1 MLGKGVRTLQRH
13 LMPGI
18 LSTVYFAVRYGSLI
32 SPAAKVQ
39 LSKNIIFGKATVVKP
54 FSVIQTSGNGK
65 IKLGKYCSVN
75 NFVQIATGEAD
86 ILIGDFVLIGPSVII
101 LGSSIN
107 YKNKDVH
114 IFQQGYS
121 HEKTVIED
129 DVLIA
134 SGVIIFKGCNIGRGA
149 VLGAGSVVTKDVP
162 PYAVVAGIPAK
173 KIGERV

>member
-1 MLGKGVRTLQRH
+1 MGKGMRTLQRH

-39 LSKNIIFGKATVVKP
+39 LNRNIIFGRSTVVKP
-54 FSVIQTSGNGK
+54 FAVIQTSGKGK
-65 IKLGKYCSVN
+65 IRLGKYCSVN

-86 ILIGDFVLIGPSVII
+86 ILIGDFVLIGPSVTI

-107 YKNKDVH
+107 YRNKDTY
-114 IFQQGYS
+114 ILNQGYS
-121 HEKTVIED
+121 HEKIIIED

-134 SGVIIFKGCNIGRGA
+134 SGSIIFMGCNIGKGA
-149 VLGAGSVVTKDVP
+149 IIGAGSVVTKNVQ
-162 PYAVVAGIPAK
+162 PYMVVAGIPAE
-173 KIGERV
+173 KIGERE